1 MDCRALGSPD
11 PEFLW
16 FKDDILLSNETMI
29 EGLALSGDQ
38 NQVLEFKQPST
49 DLHAGYYHCEA
60 NNK

>member
-38 NQVLEFKQPST
+38 NQVLEFNLPSP